1 MPLTA
6 GFIASPCYSDSPSL
20 GAGDERQSGFCS
32 SQTSHL
38 LTSKG
43 EIQMTNTST
52 NTSANP
58 KANPNTG
65 TNTMKAVRLFEHGGP
80 SVLKYVDV
88 PVPEVGDDDVLIRVR
103 ATSINQWDLRYRS
116 GKLPPNPLPG
126 RPAWPLPFQ
135 LGRDAAGDVA
145 QVGRSVKRW
154 RVGDRVLQMTHPAC
168 GVCPMCL
175 RGQDNLCVNTAYPGH
190 QVFGG
195 YADYVARPQ
204 HTVLAIPDTVSYE
217 VAAATLWAYTTP
229 LNCAKRRAPVG
240 PGDTL
245 LITGA
250 SGGLA
255 TAATQLAKLSGATVI
270 GTTTKLSRSDELKA
284 LGYDHIVGSNDP
296 ETPAQVKSLTEGF
309 GADAVWDCVGGT
321 EFLTLSASC
330 VRLGGTIAV
339 LGAPVTEDGFD
350 LEMNTLSFI
359 FGELNVVG
367 VRGATR
373 LDHHVCMKLLGD
385 GKINPVIDRVFPL
398 SAAADAHT
406 YLEGKQQVGKV
417 ILTP

>member
-1 MPLTA
+1 MTST
-6 GFIASPCYSDSPSL
+6 SPNTRP
-20 GAGDERQSGFCS
+20 
-32 SQTSHL
+32 
-38 LTSKG
+38 
-43 EIQMTNTST
+43 NTST
-52 NTSANP
+52 NTD
-58 KANPNTG
+58 
-65 TNTMKAVRLFEHGGP
+65 TMKAVRLFEHGDP

-88 PVPEVGDDDVLIRVR
+88 PMPEVGDDDVLIRVR

-135 LGRDAAGDVA
+135 LGRDAAGDVVA
-145 QVGRSVKRW
+145 VGRNVKRW
-154 RVGDRVLQMTHPAC
+154 NIGDRVLQMPQPAC

-175 RGQDNLCVNTAYPGH
+175 RGRDNLCINIAYPGH

-195 YADYVARPQ
+195 YAEYITRPQ
-204 HTVLAIPDTVSYE
+204 HTILSIPENISYE

-229 LNCAKRRAPVG
+229 LNCAKRRAPVDA
-240 PGDTL
+240 GDTL
-245 LITGA
+245 VITGA

-255 TAATQLAKLSGATVI
+255 IAAMQLAKLFGATVI
-270 GTTTKLSRSDELKA
+270 GTTTKLARSDELKA
-284 LGYDHIVGSNDP
+284 LGYDHIVGSHDP
-296 ETPAQVKSLTEGF
+296 ETPSQVKNMTEGL
-309 GADAVWDCVGGT
+309 GVDAVWDCVGGS
-321 EFLTLSASC
+321 EFLKLSVAC

-359 FGELNVVG
+359 FGELNIVG

-373 LDHHVCMKLLGD
+373 LDHYTCMRLLGE

-398 SAAADAHT
+398 SEAADAHT
-406 YLEGKQQVGKV
+406 YLESQKQVGKV
-417 ILTP
+417 ILIP